1 MEQIQADIAEMK
13 AQMAAHMA
21 ARMEEQTNRFME
33 VLANVTKNQEDLRAL
48 VEKTREEQRRGGLLS
63 ENYSVGQF
71 LQDLVDSPE
80 DEAHV
85 PPHPPPQ
92 PHFITRNIP
101 PRVVKKENPFLE
113 PEYNDDV
120 YSLHQS
126 DVIVERD
133 DRKIQSLEERLKAIE
148 GQGALGMDLT
158 DLGLVPGVRIPHKFK
173 VPTFEKY
180 TGLTCPKTHIKAYY
194 RKMAAYSDDEKLL
207 MHFFQDSLAG
217 ASLDWYMQLERTHV
231 RNWRNLVDAFL
242 RHYQYNIDMAPSR
255 AQLQSLSQSTNESF
269 KEYAQKWR
277 ELAARV
283 QPPMLEKEMIDM
295 FMGTLQGAFYD
306 RMVGTTTTGFSD
318 LVMAGERIE
327 AGLKLG
333 KIQSS
338 SPSSSSGTTVKKPFG
353 GYVKKKEGET
363 SAIYRSRPQF
373 SHSRPPQQNN
383 YPQQNN
389 IQRRYQQVNAVAI
402 PVTQP
407 HRPQQ
412 QQFQQQNYRQQPP
425 PQQNYQQQRR
435 NFNQT
440 RPRIFDP
447 IPMPYS

>member
-1 MEQIQADIAEMK
+1 M
-13 AQMAAHMA
+13 
-21 ARMEEQTNRFME
+21 
-33 VLANVTKNQEDLRAL
+33 
-48 VEKTREEQRRGGLLS
+48 VEKTREEQRQGGLLS
-63 ENYSVGQF
+63 ENYSAGQF
-71 LQDLVDSPE
+71 LQDFE
-80 DEAHV
+80 QEEAHV

-101 PRVVKKENPFLE
+101 TKVVKKENPFLE
-113 PEYNDDV
+113 PAYNDDV

-133 DRKIQSLEERLKAIE
+133 DRKIQSLEERLKSIE

-173 VPTFEKY
+173 VPSFEKY

-231 RNWRNLVDAFL
+231 RNLRDLVDAFL

-255 AQLQSLSQSTNESF
+255 AQLQSLSQGANESF

-295 FMGTLQGAFYD
+295 FMGMLQGAFYD

-333 KIQSS
+333 KIQASGS
-338 SPSSSSGTTVKKPFG
+338 GGSSGTTVKKPFG
-353 GYVKKKEGET
+353 GYVKKKERET

-373 SHSRPPQQNN
+373 SHARL
-383 YPQQNN
+383 PQQNN

-407 HRPQQ
+407 HRPPQQ
-412 QQFQQQNYRQQPP
+412 QQFQQQNYRQQQP
-425 PQQNYQQQRR
+425 
-435 NFNQT
+435 
-440 RPRIFDP
+440 
-447 IPMPYS
+447 

>member
-1 MEQIQADIAEMK
+1 MEQIQADIAKMK
-13 AQMAAHMA
+13 EQMAAQMAAQ
-21 ARMEEQTNRFME
+21 MEAQTNWFME
-33 VLANVTKNQEDLRAL
+33 ILANVTKGQEDLRAL
-48 VEKTREEQRRGGLLS
+48 VEKTREEQRHEGLLS
-63 ENYSVGQF
+63 ENYSAGQY
-71 LQDLVDSPE
+71 LPGWEPE
-80 DEAHV
+80 EAHA

-92 PHFITRNIP
+92 PHFITRNMP
-101 PRVVKKENPFLE
+101 PRIVKKENPFLE

-173 VPTFEKY
+173 VPSFEKY

-231 RNWRNLVDAFL
+231 RTWRDLVDTFL

-255 AQLQSLSQSTNESF
+255 AQLQSLSQGANESF

-283 QPPMLEKEMIDM
+283 QPPMPEKEMIDM
-295 FMGTLQGAFYD
+295 FMGTLQGDFYD

-333 KIQSS
+333 KIQVA
-338 SPSSSSGTTVKKPFG
+338 SSSGSGSTTVKKPFG
-353 GYVKKKEGET
+353 GYVKKKEGES
-363 SAIYRSRPQF
+363 SAVYRNRPQF
-373 SHSRPPQQNN
+373 SRPQQNN
-383 YPQQNN
+383 YPQ
-389 IQRRYQQVNAVAI
+389 
-402 PVTQP
+402 
-407 HRPQQ
+407 
-412 QQFQQQNYRQQPP
+412 
-425 PQQNYQQQRR
+425 
-435 NFNQT
+435 
-440 RPRIFDP
+440 
-447 IPMPYS
+447 